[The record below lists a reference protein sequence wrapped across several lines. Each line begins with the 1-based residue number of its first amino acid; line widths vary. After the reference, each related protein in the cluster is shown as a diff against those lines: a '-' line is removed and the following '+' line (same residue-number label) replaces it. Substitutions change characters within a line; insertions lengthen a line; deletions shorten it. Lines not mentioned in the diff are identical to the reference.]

1 MINQVFFFYFAVVI
15 VAMSLMAITRRQVL
29 HGVLYMLLLFFH
41 IAGLYLFLNAEFISA
56 VQIIVYAGAIMVLF
70 LFVIMLLNLRED
82 VRKKQFIA
90 VWPMGLLV
98 SVGILMVI
106 LMSMLT
112 VHIGTKGVWGI
123 AQIERATQT
132 VAVGT
137 VLYTQYLFP
146 FEVASLVLL
155 VAIIGAIVLA
165 KKRLR

>member
-1 MINQVFFFYFAVVI
+1 MINQIFFFYFSAVI
-15 VAMSLMAITRRQVL
+15 VAMSLLAITRRNVM

-82 VRKKQFIA
+82 IRKKQFLAI
-90 VWPMGLLV
+90 WPMGLLV
-98 SVGILMVI
+98 SSGILMVI

-112 VHIGTKGVWGI
+112 IRIGASGIWGI
-123 AQIERATQT
+123 AQIERVTQT
-132 VAVGT
+132 AAVGT

-155 VAIIGAIVLA
+155 VAIIGAVVLA
-165 KKRLR
+165 KKRIK

>member
-1 MINQVFFFYFAVVI
+1 MINQIFFFYFSAVI
-15 VAMSLMAITRRQVL
+15 VAMSVMAITRRQVL
-29 HGVLYMLLLFFH
+29 HGVLYMLLMFFH

-82 VRKKQFIA
+82 IRKKQFIA

-98 SVGILMVI
+98 SSGILMVV

-112 VHIGTKGVWGI
+112 VRTGTKGVWGI
-123 AQIERATQT
+123 AQIERVTET

-137 VLYTQYLFP
+137 VLYMQYLFP

-165 KKRLR
+165 KRKVK

>member
-98 SVGILMVI
+98 SSGILMVI

>member
-1 MINQVFFFYFAVVI
+1 MVNQIFFLYFSAVI
-15 VAMSLMAITRRQVL
+15 VASSLLAITRRNVM
-29 HGVLYMLLLFFH
+29 HGVLFMLLLFFH

-82 VRKKQFIA
+82 FSKKQFIGT
-90 VWPMGLLV
+90 WPIGLLV
-98 SVGILMVI
+98 SCGVLMVI
-106 LMSMLT
+106 LVSMVVIT
-112 VHIGTKGVWGI
+112 IGAKGVWGI
-123 AQIERATQT
+123 EQIGRVTQT

-137 VLYTQYLFP
+137 VLYTKYLFP

-165 KKRLR
+165 KKRLN